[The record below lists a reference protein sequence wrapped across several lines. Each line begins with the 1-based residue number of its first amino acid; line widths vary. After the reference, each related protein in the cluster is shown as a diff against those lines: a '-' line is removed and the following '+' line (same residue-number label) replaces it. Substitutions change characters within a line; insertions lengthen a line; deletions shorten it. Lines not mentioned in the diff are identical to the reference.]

1 MANLI
6 IVHAWDKIFTD
17 GFKNEINSRSQIKFL
32 HADAGLC
39 ILQNNIIMP
48 NSQFIIFTCGYIDQ
62 LTAKS
67 TKISRYTVYYVHLI
81 WTTL

>member
-1 MANLI
+1 MVNLI

-39 ILQNNIIMP
+39 ILQNDIIMP
-48 NSQFIIFTCGYIDQ
+48 NSQIIFTNIDQ
-62 LTAKS
+62 LTAKT

-81 WTTL
+81 WMML